1 MEKGGVLGVGG
12 RGDEGC
18 SLVGG
23 QKRWK
28 EYLGVLISFYHLLRS
43 NDSSHFFINSNSFKH
58 QEEHP

>member
-1 MEKGGVLGVGG
+1 MEKGGVSGVGG
-12 RGDEGC
+12 RGGEGC

-43 NDSSHFFINSNSFKH
+43 NDSSHFFNK
-58 QEEHP
+58 

>member
-1 MEKGGVLGVGG
+1 MEKGGVSGVGG
-12 RGDEGC
+12 RGGEGC

-43 NDSSHFFINSNSFKH
+43 NDLSHLKSDSFKH